1 MYQYQ
6 VEDIA
11 YLRYACNLYKGQY
24 SVLTTPMAICTCGN
38 NSSQPSITVLREL
51 LITEADPS
59 GLEEPASLDDIV
71 HSQSPHSDSSQDSL
85 STASEDSTIPR
96 PSSVASS
103 TESNSSEETVTPE
116 TVRRSQLARTSAPH
130 LAAEPRLYK
139 CCSLPGKGLGL
150 IAMQPIKRGTRI
162 ISEPPLLAIPARE
175 YSAAQIESQFLSLSV
190 ADQNAFLSLYSAHE
204 ENPGLA
210 VNYNGLPVSKWAG
223 LLLSTFQ
230 TNDFAIR
237 KDDEYAAVFF
247 KTSHINHSCI
257 PNASFAWNNTLERS
271 TVHAVNDIAAGEEI
285 TMCYCPPYH
294 GREDRKMVQLCY
306 GFECTCPACD
316 PEAPGAEASEQRR
329 LRMEELADILNGS
342 ANLDGSYEEADAR
355 SCLPAAIEMAELHV
369 QEGLVNGLL
378 VDV

>member
-1 MYQYQ
+1 
-6 VEDIA
+6 
-11 YLRYACNLYKGQY
+11 
-24 SVLTTPMAICTCGN
+24 
-38 NSSQPSITVLREL
+38 
-51 LITEADPS
+51 
-59 GLEEPASLDDIV
+59 
-71 HSQSPHSDSSQDSL
+71 
-85 STASEDSTIPR
+85 
-96 PSSVASS
+96 
-103 TESNSSEETVTPE
+103 
-116 TVRRSQLARTSAPH
+116 
-130 LAAEPRLYK
+130 
-139 CCSLPGKGLGL
+139 
-150 IAMQPIKRGTRI
+150 MQPIKRGTRI

-204 ENPGLA
+204 ENHGLA

-316 PEAPGAEASEQRR
+316 PEAPGAEATEQRR

-378 VDV
+378 VDVYTSIASMRRALGTYTAARAAYREALLALLHAEGADSPRVKETMDSLRAIKGLDDVVQEG